1 MSQLYKKYYD
11 VARLVIWG
19 DDDEDNNRKAR
30 LVFGFRDGNPRITVY
45 TGAMGLEGMIAFPTD
60 APTMVTILNYLKD
73 IAKSEPGTKMSFDSL
88 TTVYENNKPTK
99 EKKVLSTLYIGKSK
113 EGLIYLSVMSENR
126 PKLIFTIK
134 SSPYHA
140 FRDTDKNIIPE
151 SKISEA
157 MAIGIADTALNI
169 IAQALVQYT
178 NEEYTFS
185 GRKQGEVKTQ
195 NSKPVQNDPI
205 KNEIL
210 QDLDD
215 IAL

>member
-19 DDDEDNNRKAR
+19 DDDDDNNRKAR

-45 TGAMGLEGMIAFPTD
+45 TGGTGAEGMISFPSD

-73 IAKSEPGTKMSFDSL
+73 IAKSEPGTKMSFDSM
-88 TTVYENNKPTK
+88 TTLYENNKPTK

-113 EGLIYLSVMSENR
+113 EGLVYLSLISENR
-126 PKLIFTIK
+126 PKLIFTITT
-134 SSPYHA
+134 SPYHA
-140 FRDTDKNIIPE
+140 FRDAEKNNIPE
-151 SKISEA
+151 SKVSEVMA
-157 MAIGIADTALNI
+157 MGIADTALNV
-169 IAQALVQYT
+169 IAQAMIQYS
-178 NEEYTFS
+178 NEEYAFG
-185 GRKQGEVKTQ
+185 GRKQGEIKSATTRP
-195 NSKPVQNDPI
+195 SSNDPI

>member
-19 DDDEDNNRKAR
+19 DGDEDNNRKPR

-45 TGAMGLEGMIAFPTD
+45 TGTPGIEGMISFPSD
-60 APTMVTILNYLKD
+60 AATMVTILNYIKD

-88 TTVYENNKPTK
+88 TSVYENNKLTK

-113 EGLIYLSVMSENR
+113 EGLIYLSLISEGR
-126 PKLIFTIK
+126 PKLVFTIK

-140 FRDTDKNIIPE
+140 FRDAEKNTI
-151 SKISEA
+151 SDAKISEM
-157 MAIGIADTALNI
+157 MAIGIADAVLNI
-169 IAQALVQYT
+169 IAQAMIQYT
-178 NEEYTFS
+178 NEEYSFS
-185 GRKQGEVKTQ
+185 GRKQAEVKGPNIKTT
-195 NSKPVQNDPI
+195 SSDPI